1 MVSKPIVC
9 GISGYCIGSGLELA
23 LLCDLRVVE
32 EDACLGFF
40 NRRFGVPLMDGAPQ
54 RLTALVGL
62 SRALDLVLTGRVVS
76 GKEAF
81 DIGLSNRLVAPGTGK
96 IFINLFLK
104 FGKGIHFFHT
114 CGLGLG
120 QAVTVAKCL
129 AKFPMA
135 AMRYDR
141 TALYKAA
148 FANTSFDSEPTS
160 TQLVG
165 EMAEGVHV
173 FRGGLSV

>member
-1 MVSKPIVC
+1 MYIFGILHKIQNNQFKQTIHRLSKPIVC

-54 RLTALVGL
+54 RLTALIGL

-81 DIGLSNRLVAPGTGK
+81 DIGLSNRLVAPGTG
-96 IFINLFLK
+96 IYLALFNYHDNK
-104 FGKGIHFFHT
+104 M
-114 CGLGLG
+114 
-120 QAVTVAKCL
+120 
-129 AKFPMA
+129 FPSCVSSWSSSHSRQM
-135 AMRYDR
+135 
-141 TALYKAA
+141 
-148 FANTSFDSEPTS
+148 P
-160 TQLVG
+160 G
-165 EMAEGVHV
+165 
-173 FRGGLSV
+173 